1 VTFQIGRHIDLN
13 LTFSVTQRQLPKP
26 DLSVIDPSDFQTL
39 SRLSYAEPLAL
50 TGTIGLTLH
59 WDPTNGARNDRITSI

>member
-1 VTFQIGRHIDLN
+1 
-13 LTFSVTQRQLPKP
+13 LPQP
-26 DLSVIDPSDFQTL
+26 DPNAIDPSDYEQL